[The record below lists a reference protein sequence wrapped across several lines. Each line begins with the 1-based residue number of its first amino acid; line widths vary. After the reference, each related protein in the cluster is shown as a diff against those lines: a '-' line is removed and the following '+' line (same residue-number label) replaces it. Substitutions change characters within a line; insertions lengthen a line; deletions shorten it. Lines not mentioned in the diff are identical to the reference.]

1 MRRSSETLASTQRTL
16 SFADPTARERRGE
29 HLEAWMLQEDIQTQI
44 MPWRPDEAGW
54 QVALRSGNKDIV
66 RMVAEGL
73 SPRESAWDLADSL
86 CDFVREITS
95 DLVRYG
101 RAVRELVL
109 YMDESDGPVAFE
121 LTRVPPTSVVRTPIG
136 WYQIIP
142 AEVSRLRQRQR
153 VARLDPKLM
162 FAFVAPAHGVRIRSA
177 LSRLERV
184 PRVGAQIPF
193 GSHDETAQ
201 FYRAYEFSTQAQTHD
216 EAVAVVTRD
225 VGWDGRGSLS
235 KPISEWYMMLKYVR
249 FQEFKLGIRDAI
261 LAELDQALVTASE
274 RLGTDVRLRIESP
287 VNAEVIRECYAALEE
302 GTRTF
307 NEVFKTLSFI

>member
-1 MRRSSETLASTQRTL
+1 MRHSSETPASTQRTL
-16 SFADPTARERRGE
+16 DFADPTARERRGE

-44 MPWRPDEAGW
+44 MPWRPEEAGW
-54 QVALRSGNKDIV
+54 QVALRSGDKDMV
-66 RMVAEGL
+66 RMVAGGL
-73 SPRESAWDLADSL
+73 SPQEGAWDLSDAL
-86 CDFVREITS
+86 CEFVRDVTS

-109 YMDESDGPVAFE
+109 YLDASEKPVAFE

-142 AEVSRLRQRQR
+142 AEVSRLRQQQR
-153 VARLDPKLM
+153 VIRLDPKLM
-162 FAFVAPAHGVRIRSA
+162 FAFVDPAPEAHIRSV
-177 LSRLERV
+177 LGRLKRV

-235 KPISEWYMMLKYVR
+235 KHISEWYMMLKYVR

-261 LAELDQALVTASE
+261 LAELDHALVTASE
-274 RLGTDVRLRIESP
+274 RLGTDVQLRIESP
-287 VNAEVIRECYAALEE
+287 VNAEVIRECYTALEE

-307 NEVFKTLSFI
+307 NEIFKTLSFI